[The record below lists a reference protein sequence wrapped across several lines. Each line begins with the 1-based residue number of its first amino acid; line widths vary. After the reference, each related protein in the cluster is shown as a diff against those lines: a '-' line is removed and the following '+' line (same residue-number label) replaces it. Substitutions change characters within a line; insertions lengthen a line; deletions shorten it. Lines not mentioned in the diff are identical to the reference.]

1 MILLKGVNDP
11 CSHTQ
16 MNRQKEEKHLNKNN
30 MQFKFIYDQ
39 NNTAT
44 LLLKFSVFVRVH
56 VRNFLYAC

>member
-1 MILLKGVNDP
+1 MTHALAL
-11 CSHTQ
+11 TQ
-16 MNRQKEEKHLNKNN
+16 TNEQTKKKERHLNKNN

-56 VRNFLYAC
+56 VRKFLYAC